1 MAKPWERY
9 STNAVSKNGPWTKYA
24 VEDDSKTFNRFES
37 GALGVRSGASLGTSD
52 EAEGGKAA
60 RLKTGPAWFNRGMAG
75 VSSGLPV
82 VQAVGG
88 LIDAGIGLTVENTQP
103 ADSEARKAYTTAR
116 DVTRNIQDTAREDNP
131 VSYFTGELTGAIAT
145 GPPLATAG
153 RSTAVVAAQKASKAA
168 ELTKRAATATGAG
181 QKALQARAA
190 KLSADA
196 ARLAKPAQT
205 AAEMTGRVA
214 RIAGE
219 GALKGGAVGGAY
231 GAAYGFG
238 SSEGD
243 NLADRGQDAAL
254 GGALGAAGGAILTPI
269 VQAFGAAGGGLL
281 YKMKTPA
288 EVKALDMV
296 LRRAERSG
304 TDLNAV
310 KAQFDQWAKTG
321 EVPETLAELMGPSER
336 SLLSA
341 LVTVNRETREQAT
354 NVFVG
359 RGREE
364 VNRLEDAFARSFG
377 AGRGDYQKTRV
388 AAAEARAKEAEPFY
402 EGAYIDVQTG
412 QRKFLGQ
419 PETDQLA
426 YEIGGSRVAQSTLST
441 ASDYADALGKRAI
454 RDEIDDFAK
463 AIRAG
468 GPIKPL
474 SIEAADYIER
484 GINRRLKA
492 ASSGEALDIPG
503 GIASLRNRIRG
514 IIDPSGLGEARATAA
529 EAIRRGELLDQGLD
543 IMKPSVDVDDVN
555 AVMRGIPEAGID
567 PASDAGRTAYG
578 VGASRAIANE
588 LRNVPDMGGFAD
600 ATRKVAR
607 TPALRDKLEAARP
620 KVLTKK
626 GAENKGSK
634 QTKANLALDEAIER
648 ASNRSQFGVD
658 MVGNSKTAFRQ
669 GDVEDAVL
677 DDGLSTQIGESLS
690 DLLIAG
696 AGGAS
701 DRLRE
706 RMSRAIGNRIGQP
719 SIYRPKIN
727 RAAAEILLATGDQIP
742 VQIKRLASR
751 AAQRA
756 NQRLGIRAPTVPPQG
771 GGTPPAPGA
780 PPRPPLSG
788 PPAGGGTAAAG
799 FGFNPFAKRPPVA
812 PVAASEP
819 MTNQALMGEYDR
831 LLPRMNKAVRTFQG
845 KDFESVPGGREAL
858 LETIGKANAAGKGAS
873 DDQIVEEA
881 WQLMRR
887 RQQNGPNW
895 PPPRESLQPAGIDDY
910 GPMLGKLVANKQF
923 FEVDLDTAIRESL
936 TDLDDMLAREGLRR
950 GDDMVNLD
958 QLKRYIDNPKAR
970 DANLEGWQ
978 PEGGTRAN
986 GLPNAFSQ
994 DLGRAGAGALSGGV
1008 MPLPSTGDPE
1018 QDMRN
1023 RLGLMGAMA
1032 AVGAGGP
1039 RLANAF
1045 APGVRS
1051 MGVGGR
1057 AGPKIPA
1064 HGYDDLRIG
1073 RASVE
1078 VTRVGDGMTI
1088 NRLKVPENA
1097 RGQGEAS
1104 RALQEVLRQA
1114 DAQGLTVYLTADP
1127 VGSGGLSKAQLEAFY
1142 NRNGFISDGAGG
1154 MVRKPQ
1160 SASSTLTAGL
1170 GGGGRKPPK
1179 DSPEAIR
1186 AGVQK
1191 ITQKLKSKGSATAA
1205 PQQPEMRVSKGMA
1218 KVTGIA
1224 DNRELGAK
1232 AARDMLT
1239 AGRSPAEIFAA
1250 TNHVPMTV
1258 DGKTIM
1264 VRAAGKNP
1272 DEVTAAFWQEMAKPV
1287 SRRADWIREQTK
1299 GIKPIGP
1306 DAVARQPLETR
1317 AQVAT
1322 SMIRKGGPIK
1332 PQDIWEETDMVVI
1345 MRGQDGQPVISKTSV
1360 PQGSEPVSLMDG
1372 SNFKSF
1378 NEVVDYLLA
1387 VEKLPRAQQ
1396 PAWYRENFSDPLT
1409 LQTPATRLQ
1418 RAGDFVQRR
1427 QNAVGATLLG
1437 GAALGGTVGVLTAKD
1452 TPESM
1457 RVKLNQP
1464 PQR

>member
-1 MAKPWERY
+1 MGRFDKYVTGQTGSVNRFA
-9 STNAVSKNGPWTKYA
+9 KYA
-24 VEDDSKTFNRFES
+24 VEDTGKTFNRLES
-37 GALGVRSGASLGTSD
+37 GAIGIRSGASLGMSD

-153 RSTAVVAAQKASKAA
+153 RSTAVVAADKSAKAARLLKKASTVKSA
-168 ELTKRAATATGAG
+168 TRAA
-181 QKALQARAA
+181 ALQTRAA

-238 SSEGD
+238 ASEGD

-254 GGALGAAGGAILTPI
+254 GGALGAAGGAVLTPI

-354 NVFVG
+354 NIFVG

-402 EGAYIDVQTG
+402 EGAYIDAQTG

-567 PASDAGRTAYG
+567 PASDAGRAAYG

-742 VQIKRLASR
+742 VQIKRLANR

-771 GGTPPAPGA
+771 GSAPPAPKRG
-780 PPRPPLSG
+780 
-788 PPAGGGTAAAG
+788 AGGRIGTRAADVAAIGAVGLAPSASAQTEGASAELQAAQGRVQAATDRVAQIEKTAIPRLEENLRLLEDPNSDPRKIQELLANRGFDLGPRGLDGVIGPDTRRAIASNVREIKEEIAFQRAELDKARSEEAAAREGIKQARMRAALKEAEPNPFADMATKAASGAAFLGGTYLAYRGRKGSVKAYEAAAKTAARKANALVNTGQLRNAKTGPNALNTRAANINEFWKQGGAGRRVPFQVDEQGVWSARPGAKEPSQLFKPSIYRANDYKFMAAAG
-799 FGFNPFAKRPPVA
+799 VEAGAAKYGADHFSKEAEKASADMEKAYAAGDDVA
-812 PVAASEP
+812 YIAALKRKNSAEGAEAFLRIMERLGYGAAAGRGLTGLIKYPAVKANVAGADSE
-819 MTNQALMGEYDR
+819 R
-831 LLPRMNKAVRTFQG
+831 
-845 KDFESVPGGREAL
+845 AL
-858 LETIGKANAAGKGAS
+858 L
-873 DDQIVEEA
+873 
-881 WQLMRR
+881 
-887 RQQNGPNW
+887 
-895 PPPRESLQPAGIDDY
+895 LQ
-910 GPMLGKLVANKQF
+910 
-923 FEVDLDTAIRESL
+923 
-936 TDLDDMLAREGLRR
+936 
-950 GDDMVNLD
+950 
-958 QLKRYIDNPKAR
+958 
-970 DANLEGWQ
+970 
-978 PEGGTRAN
+978 
-986 GLPNAFSQ
+986 
-994 DLGRAGAGALSGGV
+994 
-1008 MPLPSTGDPE
+1008 
-1018 QDMRN
+1018 
-1023 RLGLMGAMA
+1023 
-1032 AVGAGGP
+1032 
-1039 RLANAF
+1039 
-1045 APGVRS
+1045 
-1051 MGVGGR
+1051 
-1057 AGPKIPA
+1057 
-1064 HGYDDLRIG
+1064 
-1073 RASVE
+1073 
-1078 VTRVGDGMTI
+1078 
-1088 NRLKVPENA
+1088 
-1097 RGQGEAS
+1097 
-1104 RALQEVLRQA
+1104 
-1114 DAQGLTVYLTADP
+1114 
-1127 VGSGGLSKAQLEAFY
+1127 
-1142 NRNGFISDGAGG
+1142 
-1154 MVRKPQ
+1154 
-1160 SASSTLTAGL
+1160 
-1170 GGGGRKPPK
+1170 
-1179 DSPEAIR
+1179 
-1186 AGVQK
+1186 
-1191 ITQKLKSKGSATAA
+1191 
-1205 PQQPEMRVSKGMA
+1205 GMA
-1218 KVTGIA
+1218 KQKSP
-1224 DNRELGAK
+1224 NR
-1232 AARDMLT
+1232 
-1239 AGRSPAEIFAA
+1239 S
-1250 TNHVPMTV
+1250 TN
-1258 DGKTIM
+1258 
-1264 VRAAGKNP
+1264 
-1272 DEVTAAFWQEMAKPV
+1272 
-1287 SRRADWIREQTK
+1287 
-1299 GIKPIGP
+1299 
-1306 DAVARQPLETR
+1306 
-1317 AQVAT
+1317 
-1322 SMIRKGGPIK
+1322 
-1332 PQDIWEETDMVVI
+1332 QD
-1345 MRGQDGQPVISKTSV
+1345 
-1360 PQGSEPVSLMDG
+1360 
-1372 SNFKSF
+1372 
-1378 NEVVDYLLA
+1378 
-1387 VEKLPRAQQ
+1387 
-1396 PAWYRENFSDPLT
+1396 
-1409 LQTPATRLQ
+1409 Q
-1418 RAGDFVQRR
+1418 R
-1427 QNAVGATLLG
+1427 
-1437 GAALGGTVGVLTAKD
+1437 
-1452 TPESM
+1452 
-1457 RVKLNQP
+1457 
-1464 PQR
+1464 